1 MKSKVPFFL
10 ENIVLENNFLYAWN
24 ACEIIH
30 LLNHQRLQIANK
42 KMRKYEHK
50 GIGKNDKDFE
60 KNMNNKKSEI
70 FQEIFQEISR
80 NFSAFVEK
88 TVLIRKI
95 VLFFGLKK
103 PY

>member
-1 MKSKVPFFL
+1 MS
-10 ENIVLENNFLYAWN
+10 
-24 ACEIIH
+24 
-30 LLNHQRLQIANK
+30 
-42 KMRKYEHK
+42 KYERK
-50 GIGKNDKDFE
+50 GIEKKNYKDFE
-60 KNMNNKKSEI
+60 KNINKKNQKFFRKFPEN
-70 FQEIFQEISR
+70 FQEISR

>member
-1 MKSKVPFFL
+1 MSKD
-10 ENIVLENNFLYAWN
+10 ERKGIEKKKKM
-24 ACEIIH
+24 
-30 LLNHQRLQIANK
+30 QRFWKNVNK
-42 KMRKYEHK
+42 K
-50 GIGKNDKDFE
+50 
-60 KNMNNKKSEI
+60 KS
-70 FQEIFQEISR
+70 EIFQEISR

>member
-1 MKSKVPFFL
+1 MS
-10 ENIVLENNFLYAWN
+10 
-24 ACEIIH
+24 
-30 LLNHQRLQIANK
+30 
-42 KMRKYEHK
+42 KYESK

-60 KNMNNKKSEI
+60 KNMNNKKS
-70 FQEIFQEISR
+70 EIFQEISR

-95 VLFFGLKK
+95 VLFLSFKK

>member
-1 MKSKVPFFL
+1 MS
-10 ENIVLENNFLYAWN
+10 
-24 ACEIIH
+24 
-30 LLNHQRLQIANK
+30 
-42 KMRKYEHK
+42 KYERK

-60 KNMNNKKSEI
+60 KNMNKKKSEI
-70 FQEIFQEISR
+70 FQEISR
-80 NFSAFVEK
+80 IFSAFVEK

>member
-1 MKSKVPFFL
+1 MS
-10 ENIVLENNFLYAWN
+10 
-24 ACEIIH
+24 
-30 LLNHQRLQIANK
+30 
-42 KMRKYEHK
+42 KYESK

-70 FQEIFQEISR
+70 FQEFFQEISR

-95 VLFFGLKK
+95 VLFSGFKK

>member
-1 MKSKVPFFL
+1 MS
-10 ENIVLENNFLYAWN
+10 
-24 ACEIIH
+24 
-30 LLNHQRLQIANK
+30 
-42 KMRKYEHK
+42 KYERK
-50 GIGKNDKDFE
+50 GIEKKNYKDFE
-60 KNMNNKKSEI
+60 KNINKKKS
-70 FQEIFQEISR
+70 EIFQEISR